1 MHGLGTLG
9 RIRSGPASL
18 PLAKLGSQPILAQR
32 PLAEWK
38 AGPWTP
44 PRRGVRVPAPEE
56 KQGVRAD
63 RDDDVRADGVA
74 RPAGGDEQVRADFGQ
89 ETSRSGKAGP
99 HVLPATGA
107 CAYMREA
114 KAGRSARRPCRGTG

>member
-38 AGPWTP
+38 AGPWTA
-44 PRRGVRVPAPEE
+44 PRRGVRVLAPEE

-74 RPAGGDEQVRADFGQ
+74 RLAGGDKRVSSPAGCSGPLVPGGQADAVG
-89 ETSRSGKAGP
+89 RGR
-99 HVLPATGA
+99 
-107 CAYMREA
+107 CALLVSMHRD
-114 KAGRSARRPCRGTG
+114 GDP